1 MQLEFVKERETK
13 NTVRYGEVSQDGW
26 VRVGALYIQKAAV
39 AQEKLGDRIIVE
51 IRPKQD

>member
-13 NTVRYGEVSQDGW
+13 NTVRYQEVSEDGW

-39 AQEKLGDRIIVE
+39 AQEKLGDKIVVE
-51 IRPKQD
+51 IKPKRD